1 MYATPAHPPPQPHYL
16 PPPRK
21 KTKKTK
27 KSAECAEDADATCFF
42 CFISVAAIVKGEIG
56 FFYLFFF
63 FFHVR
68 ECVVAQAGRR
78 RMCREENVADC
89 LVKARRARLCN

>member
-1 MYATPAHPPPQPHYL
+1 MYPPHSPNPTTCHRPAKKQKKQRNLRNVQKLQTPL
-16 PPPRK
+16 V
-21 KTKKTK
+21 
-27 KSAECAEDADATCFF
+27 FF

-56 FFYLFFF
+56 FFFFF
-63 FFHVR
+63 NVR
-68 ECVVAQAGRR
+68 ECVVAQAGLR